1 MVDNQAA
8 IVRDTA
14 TAVFAEQGVEVDFM
28 VGTMIEVP
36 RAALTAGEIADQFDM
51 KRPSISHHLSVLKSA
66 NLVQSTRAGQS
77 LVYSLN
83 TTVLDEFVQYVM
95 DRFQIGG
102 DDGDPDTSSDS

>member
-1 MVDNQAA
+1 MNRTFQAFSDPTRRQ
-8 IVRDTA
+8 IVRMLRSRD
-14 TAVFAEQGVEVDFM
+14 M
-28 VGTMIEVP
+28 
-36 RAALTAGEIADQFDM
+36 TAGEIADQFDM

-102 DDGDPDTSSDS
+102 DDGDPDTSPDA